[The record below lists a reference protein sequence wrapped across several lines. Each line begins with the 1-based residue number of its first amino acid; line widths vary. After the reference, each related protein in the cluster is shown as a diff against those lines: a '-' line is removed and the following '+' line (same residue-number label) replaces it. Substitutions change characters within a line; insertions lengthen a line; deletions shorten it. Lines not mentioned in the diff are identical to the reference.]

1 MSCSA
6 DNGIADPSIANTA
19 EAAGLPINNDES
31 SRLLVGRDNR
41 AAVIR
46 RGRLLW
52 LLCMPSRFSIAF
64 LSCELS
70 GTSCSLCLYL
80 GTDYLLLLDRLLFM
94 TYNGMIMIAVAVGA
108 FVGYLAFADGTPA
121 TKTIACH

>member
-1 MSCSA
+1 MALAWGGKSQTRKSLDIEPHSYICLSELLLMSCSA

-46 RGRLLW
+46 RGKIT
-52 LLCMPSRFSIAF
+52 MAA
-64 LSCELS
+64 
-70 GTSCSLCLYL
+70 LYAIQVF
-80 GTDYLLLLDRLLFM
+80 YSFF
-94 TYNGMIMIAVAVGA
+94 IM
-108 FVGYLAFADGTPA
+108 
-121 TKTIACH
+121 